1 MIRHYIDIATRN
13 LRKHPGYTLIHLAG
27 LSCGFAVALLI
38 FAFVRDELSFD
49 RFHSR
54 ADQIARL
61 VAYREYEA
69 GQFTP
74 VNHMPLPLGPAMA
87 GEIPSVTGYVRLS
100 ANDQTHV
107 IGGTVQ
113 GNELVTYADP
123 DLFTMF
129 DFPLL
134 HGKTGSLFQT
144 PAEAVIT
151 EAISQKYFGT
161 TDAVGNTLEMFLQ
174 GERRSFMVTGIARN
188 IPSNS
193 TIQFGIVIPATA
205 MYRYETA
212 MTRWNWWRV
221 ITYVQFDRPIAQVD
235 TAQFR
240 SFISRRWDD
249 KTVSEE
255 MPLGIEPLKSVHL
268 NTQTGASSPL
278 YSYILTGIGLIIL
291 FIAGINYVSLGIA
304 RGAARGREVAL
315 RKLFGAVRNQVV
327 TQFLAESVVL
337 ALLAIIVGFVIA
349 ELVLPVFSSFVGR
362 SLQVSITADPLLV
375 SFGLVMAIAT
385 GVAAG
390 LVPSIVLSRPQ
401 PADIF
406 RRAGSVAR
414 SGLIT
419 RGMIVVQLGL
429 SIFLFIAT
437 IVMHQQNQH
446 IKNRP
451 LGFSSRA
458 VMVVQRPPDNSISD
472 VDFLQRFKNELA
484 GNPGIISVAATSA
497 SFNHGYDAY
506 GWGDAGK
513 HYSAYV
519 YRVDPGYISTLGM
532 KIAAGRDFASNPTQD
547 ATNPIIVNESLMRE
561 LGSRYAVGSMVP
573 ALDTMFDNIGTPT
586 IVGVVKDYHF
596 LSLHEQIG
604 PALLFTRELYPYFQI
619 LVRIDERDMQ
629 AAIAAVERAY
639 ERVSSGLKCT
649 WSFMDDDL
657 ARQYAD
663 EQRWS
668 KIITASATFAISI
681 AALGIFGLA
690 GITAV
695 RRSREVG
702 IRKVLG
708 ASMYQVL
715 AIINREFIIMVVLA
729 NILVWPI
736 AWYAALNWLQNF
748 AYHIDLSI
756 GSFIIAAVVA
766 GAVAMVAVSAHT
778 IRAALE
784 TPGKVLRQD

>member
-1 MIRHYIDIATRN
+1 MIRHYFDIATRN

-49 RFHSR
+49 RFHSH

-61 VAYREYEA
+61 VAYREYGD
-69 GQFTP
+69 GQLTP
-74 VNHMPLPLGPAMA
+74 INHMPLPLGPAFVE
-87 GEIPSVTGYVRLS
+87 EIPSANGFVRLS

-123 DLFTMF
+123 GLFTIF
-129 DFPLL
+129 DFPLTQ
-134 HGKTGSLFQT
+134 GNASSVFKT
-144 PAEAVIT
+144 PNEAVVT

-161 TDAVGNTLEMFLQ
+161 TVAIGKTLEMFLQ
-174 GERRSFMVTGIARN
+174 GERRSFTITGIARN
-188 IPSNS
+188 VPANS

-205 MYRYETA
+205 MFRYEAA

-221 ITYVQFDRPIAQVD
+221 ITYVQFDRPVAQVD
-235 TAQFR
+235 TSQIRTLIA
-240 SFISRRWDD
+240 SRWKD
-249 KTVSEE
+249 KTVSEDV
-255 MPLGIEPLKSVHL
+255 PLRLEPLKGVHL
-268 NTQTGASSPL
+268 NSETGASSPI

-291 FIAGINYVSLGIA
+291 LIAGINYVSLGIA
-304 RGAARGREVAL
+304 RGAVRGREVAI

-327 TQFLAESVVL
+327 LQFLAESVVL
-337 ALLAIIVGFVIA
+337 ALLAVIAGFVIA
-349 ELVLPVFSSFVGR
+349 EISLPAFASFIGRTLELSISSDLV
-362 SLQVSITADPLLV
+362 LV
-375 SFGLVMAIAT
+375 SFGVLMALLT
-385 GVAAG
+385 GIVSG

-401 PADIF
+401 PADMF
-406 RRAGSVAR
+406 RRAASIAR
-414 SGLIT
+414 SGPVM
-419 RGMIVVQLGL
+419 RGMIVLQLGL

-472 VDFLQRFKNELA
+472 LDFLQRFKNKLA
-484 GNPGIISVAATSA
+484 GNPKILSVSATSA

-506 GWGDAGK
+506 GWGDNGK

-519 YRVDPGYISTLGM
+519 YRVDPSYISTLGM
-532 KIAAGRDFASNPTQD
+532 TITDGRDFAANPAED
-547 ATNPIIVNESLMRE
+547 ATNPIIVNESLMKE
-561 LGSRYAVGSMVP
+561 LGSRYAVGSVVP
-573 ALDTMFDNIGTPT
+573 ALDTMFDQIGTPT

-619 LVRIDERDMQ
+619 LVRIDERDVS
-629 AAIAAVERAY
+629 AATAAVEQAY
-639 ERVSSGLKCT
+639 EEVSSGLKCS

-657 ARQYAD
+657 AQQYSN

-668 KIITASATFAISI
+668 KIITASAIFAISI

-708 ASMYQVL
+708 ASVYQVL
-715 AIINREFIIMVVLA
+715 AIINREFFVMVIIA

-736 AWYAALNWLQNF
+736 AWYVAQKWLQNF
-748 AYHIDLSI
+748 AYHIDLSL
-756 GSFIIAAVVA
+756 GSFVLAAVIA
-766 GAVAMVAVSAHT
+766 GAVAMIAVSAHT

-784 TPGKVLRQD
+784 SPGRILRQD